1 MRSLTTCVMAAV
13 VVGCA
18 APRIAVESVVARAA
32 KNEIAAARSTNG
44 MDVLA
49 TGTIRDITFLVE
61 GELETQATGESYR
74 GSFAS
79 TSTTRRRQ
87 NRAPYVSLLTPDGT
101 AVFCF
106 PKEANV
112 AAFDSLAKGRSASLV
127 GTFHS
132 LKMGEAGNWRVL
144 LGDCRIAE

>member
-1 MRSLTTCVMAAV
+1 
-13 VVGCA
+13 
-18 APRIAVESVVARAA
+18 
-32 KNEIAAARSTNG
+32 

-61 GELETQATGESYR
+61 GELETETTGESYR

-79 TSTTRRRQ
+79 RSTTRKQ
-87 NRAPYVSLLTPDGT
+87 KSRAPYVSLMTPDGT

-112 AAFDSLAKGRSASLV
+112 PAFESLAKGRSASLV

-132 LKMGEAGNWRVL
+132 LKMSESGNWRVS